1 MEKSFIMTKKDIE
14 RNNLLLRASEKS
26 MKQVKAAQLLGVS
39 ERHFRRLLKAYKE
52 KGIEGLISRKKGMQN
67 RLMKPEIRVFIIDKL
82 KTTYKD
88 CGPTFAYQKITRE
101 HKIKVS
107 LETVRQIMIEEG
119 LWESRKRKHLRIHQR
134 RDRREAEGEL
144 IQIDGSPHAWFE
156 ERGPKCSLLAFI
168 DDATSKIKHLKF
180 VGSESTK
187 SYFLAFRDY
196 LNKHGKPQAFY
207 SDRLSVFRVNNNKEG
222 YRKEGLTEIGRALK
236 EINVLLICAN
246 SPQAKGRVERLFYT
260 LQDRLVKEMRLRGI
274 SSIDEGN
281 GYLEDYI
288 KEHNELFSVKA
299 CIEEDAHIAITDEEI
314 EASLCYKTTR
324 KLTKN
329 LELSYDSRILQ
340 IQTEETGYRLV
351 GAEVKVKETLEGDIA
366 IEYQGELLKWKEL
379 LVKDQQGNI
388 KNKKEILFAELG
400 RQTKQSQK
408 NAS

>member
-1 MEKSFIMTKKDIE
+1 
-14 RNNLLLRASEKS
+14 
-26 MKQVKAAQLLGVS
+26 
-39 ERHFRRLLKAYKE
+39 
-52 KGIEGLISRKKGMQN
+52 
-67 RLMKPEIRVFIIDKL
+67 
-82 KTTYKD
+82 
-88 CGPTFAYQKITRE
+88 
-101 HKIKVS
+101 
-107 LETVRQIMIEEG
+107 
-119 LWESRKRKHLRIHQR
+119 
-134 RDRREAEGEL
+134 
-144 IQIDGSPHAWFE
+144 
-156 ERGPKCSLLAFI
+156 
-168 DDATSKIKHLKF
+168 
-180 VGSESTK
+180 
-187 SYFLAFRDY
+187 
-196 LNKHGKPQAFY
+196 
-207 SDRLSVFRVNNNKEG
+207 LSVFRVNNNKEG

>member
-1 MEKSFIMTKKDIE
+1 MEKSFIMTEKDID
-14 RNNLLLRASEKS
+14 RNNLLLKASEKS

-52 KGIEGLISRKKGMQN
+52 KGAEGLISKKKGMQN
-67 RLMKPEIRVFIIDKL
+67 RLMKPEIRAFIIDKL

-119 LWESRKRKHLRIHQR
+119 LWESRKRRHLRIHQR

-156 ERGPKCSLLAFI
+156 DRGLKCSLLAFI

-196 LNKHGKPQAFY
+196 LKKHGKPQAFY
-207 SDRLSVFRVNNNKEG
+207 SDRFSVFRVNNDKEG

-236 EINVLLICAN
+236 EMKVLLICAN
-246 SPQAKGRVERLFYT
+246 SPQAKGRVERLFCT

-274 SSIDEGN
+274 SSIEEGN
-281 GYLEDYI
+281 EYLEEYI

-299 CIEEDAHIAITDEEI
+299 CIEEDAHTAVTDEEI

-340 IQTEETGYRLV
+340 IQIEETGYRLI
-351 GAEVKVKETLEGDIA
+351 GAQVTVKEALEGDIA

-400 RQTKQSQK
+400 MQTKQSQK

>member
-1 MEKSFIMTKKDIE
+1 MEKSFVMTEKDIE
-14 RNNLLLRASEKS
+14 RNNLLLKASEKS
-26 MKQVKAAQLLGVS
+26 VKQVKAAQLLGVS

-52 KGIEGLISRKKGMQN
+52 KGAEGLVSKKKGMQN
-67 RLMKPEIRVFIIDKL
+67 RLMKPEIRAFIIDKL

-107 LETVRQIMIEEG
+107 LETVRQIMIEER
-119 LWESRKRKHLRIHQR
+119 LWESRKRKQLKVHQR
-134 RDRREAEGEL
+134 RDRREREGEL

-180 VGSESTK
+180 AEAESTK

-196 LNKHGKPQAFY
+196 MKKHGKPQAFY
-207 SDRLSVFRVNNNKEG
+207 SDRFSVFRVNNDKEG

-236 EINVLLICAN
+236 EMNVLLICAN
-246 SPQAKGRVERLFYT
+246 SAQAKGRVERLFCT
-260 LQDRLVKEMRLRGI
+260 LQDRLVKEMRLRNI
-274 SSIDEGN
+274 FSIEEGN
-281 GYLEDYI
+281 AYLEEYI
-288 KEHNELFSVKA
+288 KEHNELYSVRPSS
-299 CIEEDAHIAITDEEI
+299 EENAHRTVTDQEM

-351 GAEVKVKETLEGDIA
+351 GAQVTVKETIEGNIDV
-366 IEYQGELLKWKEL
+366 EYQERLLKWKEL

-388 KNKKEILFAELG
+388 KNKKEILLAELE
-400 RQTKQSQK
+400 RQTKTVSR